1 MAPPS
6 WMIAALFRSVFW
18 LGVAWRLA
26 YHKKPDGASFL
37 AVRTDAIGWLGGGL
51 VLAGLAFHFWSS
63 ATLARGE
70 RQGAAATTP
79 VTDGPFRYVRNPIY
93 VAGIMLLFGVSML
106 YAPWSSADL
115 TVPILLFVFFHV
127 RVVRTEEP
135 ALRRR
140 FGPTYDE
147 YGRRVPRWLP
157 RP

>member
-1 MAPPS
+1 VNWTPAAS
-6 WMIAALFRSVFW
+6 RSLVWFGGAAALALF
-18 LGVAWRLA
+18 
-26 YHKKPDGASFL
+26 KKPEGANLL
-37 AVRTDAIGWLGGGL
+37 AVRGGPIGWFGAG
-51 VLAGLAFHFWSS
+51 VFLAGLAGHVWSN

-70 RQGAAATTP
+70 QRSGASNAL